1 MEWVRLLEGLSK
13 TTVGIFIWAQ
23 AVLPDSSMEAAEGK
37 SGPHRSEAVMGPVT
51 VFSELQP
58 VINLPAL
65 ILVS

>member
-1 MEWVRLLEGLSK
+1 
-13 TTVGIFIWAQ
+13 
-23 AVLPDSSMEAAEGK
+23 MEAAEGK
-37 SGPHRSEAVMGPVT
+37 SGPHRSEAVMGLVT

>member
-1 MEWVRLLEGLSK
+1 
-13 TTVGIFIWAQ
+13 
-23 AVLPDSSMEAAEGK
+23 MEAAEGK